1 MACRVHD
8 LKLKEEVATFL
19 GVVRM
24 ETADWV
30 AGTPGDVVVV
40 AVGGG
45 GGGGGCG
52 VALGRRFR

>member
-1 MACRVHD
+1 M
-8 LKLKEEVATFL
+8 KLKEEVATFL

-30 AGTPGDVVVV
+30 ADTLGDVVVV
-40 AVGGG
+40 GGG
-45 GGGGGCG
+45 GG